1 LGSGGLSSNSSKTLG
16 LSLSSSCLLLCE
28 GRHRGGGR
36 LTGEGA
42 RHGLCDRGGERGDD
56 LLHKGCFVE
65 RGGGLLGLHRGQPV
79 LVASL
84 EAAAAALEVGGSCLA
99 SLLSSG
105 SLHCRCDGRSK
116 SAQNRFNHLTLAQ
129 AAAAAA
135 ELGRAAAAEGGAGA
149 KAGAGKSTAAAE
161 A

>member
-1 LGSGGLSSNSSKTLG
+1 LGSRGLSSNSSKTLG
-16 LSLSSSCLLLCE
+16 LGLSSSCLLLCE

-42 RHGLCDRGGERGDD
+42 RHGLRDRGGERGDD

-65 RGGGLLGLHRGQPV
+65 RGGLLGLHRGQPV

-99 SLLSSG
+99 SLLSGG

-135 ELGRAAAAEGGAGA
+135 KLGSAAAAEGGAGA